1 MEQNIQILVVDDEIL
16 VGEMTKDICE
26 DFGYPCEYKTSS
38 KEALNHV
45 LNFCTD
51 IIILD
56 IDLKESLTGID
67 LIPRFK
73 EINPNIVILMLT
85 GEHNIKTGI
94 AAMKA
99 GAFDYLLKPFNEE
112 YLRERL
118 KQAEETIHAQKL
130 KAILMHAIV
139 HDLRTPLNSL
149 NLTLDAFK
157 TFAQTDDETFLKY
170 IDYGKKSCLQ
180 MDNMITNILAI
191 EKMKKG
197 KYILRNETFP
207 LKPILHETV
216 TLFNDLNKEK
226 SIRFESQFPEDYHIT
241 CDKNLLLHIL
251 SNLLSNAQKYART
264 DSVYLKV
271 EKQGTSLSFSIK
283 NEGSYIPPQDH
294 KMIFE
299 PFMQRNEDVKPNL
312 QNFGLGLSFCKTAC
326 TCMGG
331 TIGVASEE
339 ESRTTVFT
347 FTLQDQQN
355 N

>member
-1 MEQNIQILVVDDEIL
+1 MKKNIQVLVVDDEML
-16 VGEMTKDICE
+16 VGEMTKEILE
-26 DFGYPCEYKTSS
+26 DFGYPCEYRTNS
-38 KEALNHV
+38 KEALNYV
-45 LNFCTD
+45 QILTTD

-67 LIPRFK
+67 LIPKFR
-73 EINPNIVILMLT
+73 EINPNVIILMLT

-118 KQAEETIHAQKL
+118 KQAEQTIHEQKL
-130 KAILMHAIV
+130 KNLLLHAIV
-139 HDLRTPLNSL
+139 HDLRNPLNSL
-149 NLTLDAFK
+149 SLTLEAFK
-157 TFAQTDDETFLKY
+157 NFAQNNDELFRKY
-170 IDYGKKSCLQ
+170 IDYAKKSCLQ

-191 EKMKKG
+191 EKMNKG
-197 KYILRNETFP
+197 KYILKNETFP
-207 LKPILHETV
+207 LKPLLHDTV
-216 TLFNDLNKEK
+216 TFFNDLNKEK
-226 SIRFESQFPEDYHIT
+226 TIRFGSQFPEDYSIS

-264 DSVYLKV
+264 NCVFFTV
-271 EKQGTSLSFSIK
+271 EKQGSHLRFSIK
-283 NEGSYIPPQDH
+283 NEGSYIPPQDQ

-299 PFMQRNEDVKPNL
+299 PFVQREQDVKPNL
-312 QNFGLGLSFCKTAC
+312 HNFGLGLSFCKTAC

-331 TIGVASEE
+331 SIGVISEE
-339 ESRTTVFT
+339 SSRTTVFT
-347 FTLQDQQN
+347 FTIQDQQN